1 MIMLFVLNKAY
12 HKETQITITHMFPN
26 DTPCF
31 DCYQVMR
38 YLEVEFQMLRT
49 ENIKVI
55 NVHVLVTLRWPIKTN
70 S

>member
-1 MIMLFVLNKAY
+1 MLFVLNKAY
-12 HKETQITITHMFPN
+12 HKETQITIKHMLPN

-31 DCYQVMR
+31 DFYQVMR
-38 YLEVEFQMLRT
+38 YLKVDIQMLRA
-49 ENIKVI
+49 ENIKVL